1 MYVGM
6 ELTCNGV
13 IHIHRCIILI
23 LGELP
28 DLHPTIAAVGLI
40 LEIEEYLLNIA
51 TALIGSCKMRRKT
64 VMATYKTNY
73 IVILADK
80 IFPQLFGCCNRS
92 ISKLT
97 NRVNTLRCKLSL
109 ACQMFVCH

>member
-6 ELTCNGV
+6 ELTCYGV

-28 DLHPTIAAVGLI
+28 NLHPTIAAVGLI
-40 LEIEEYLLNIA
+40 LEIEEDLLNIA

-64 VMATYKTNY
+64 VMATYQTNY
-73 IVILADK
+73 IVIFVNE
-80 IFPQLFGCCNRS
+80 IIPQLSRRRNCCVSHLTKLINTFS
-92 ISKLT
+92 CKLT
-97 NRVNTLRCKLSL
+97 L